1 MITAE
6 HPVLNKT
13 IPPGAESDC
22 MACDECFSSWND
34 ILADLKEKTAQEVAK
49 AEQVKSTGVAG
60 AFYKSHFDE
69 MEKKLDEIKTILA
82 GASISNEEL
91 SAVQAEIDTI
101 SQVLASTAQELEGL
115 DYNLAET
122 KQSIT
127 QARFDLDFLK
137 THADTKN
144 RQALDMK
151 EEITKLQEGNVEG
164 ALNLTK
170 EARSK
175 SEEAKRKVDMV
186 QMEGG
191 LLRDSETQRRATES
205 MINNTQIDFEDT
217 QSQNQQTL
225 DNIVDQIGNLES
237 KIPGLNKQVCD
248 GETSVDEPCDQ
259 LCGGAGCGKCGG
271 ISCLNGS
278 LSMAEEAVK
287 SADMADKLLKDKETS
302 ANRVLL
308 EVTNAHTKALTAER
322 EAQEA
327 RDLAVQAK
335 DRSVGELE
343 RSTALTKQIE
353 DFVSGEQASPADVAA
368 LADKVSF

>member
-127 QARFDLDFLK
+127 QARK
-137 THADTKN
+137 
-144 RQALDMK
+144 
-151 EEITKLQEGNVEG
+151 
-164 ALNLTK
+164 
-170 EARSK
+170 SK
-175 SEEAKRKVDMV
+175 S
-186 QMEGG
+186 
-191 LLRDSETQRRATES
+191 
-205 MINNTQIDFEDT
+205 
-217 QSQNQQTL
+217 
-225 DNIVDQIGNLES
+225 NL
-237 KIPGLNKQVCD
+237 
-248 GETSVDEPCDQ
+248 
-259 LCGGAGCGKCGG
+259 A
-271 ISCLNGS
+271 
-278 LSMAEEAVK
+278 
-287 SADMADKLLKDKETS
+287 
-302 ANRVLL
+302 
-308 EVTNAHTKALTAER
+308 
-322 EAQEA
+322 
-327 RDLAVQAK
+327 
-335 DRSVGELE
+335 
-343 RSTALTKQIE
+343 
-353 DFVSGEQASPADVAA
+353 
-368 LADKVSF
+368 